1 MRRGYLIALIGVI
14 IFAVF
19 YSYYMGFLDIV
30 NIVSVFNSPAEKVIS
45 VKPAPILRI
54 SDVNRVLEEL
64 ETFPKSETYLKELI
78 SKREESVKDPFFPL
92 AEEEVPE
99 EKVEVKVAPSVKAV
113 VEVPPPMRL
122 EGIVEAGSKKVAI
135 LQIGNEKGILLGEG
149 ESWRGVKIIKIGKK
163 NVVVVWKNVSKLL
176 YLPEQR

>member
-14 IFAVF
+14 IFAMF
-19 YSYYMGFLDIV
+19 YSYYMGFLDIL
-30 NIVSVFNSPAEKVIS
+30 NIVSFFNPPAKKVVF
-45 VKPAPILRI
+45 VKTAPILKE
-54 SDVNRVLEEL
+54 SDVNRILKEL

-92 AEEEVPE
+92 SKEGFPE
-99 EKVEVKVAPSVKAV
+99 ERVEVKITPPVKAV

-122 EGIVEAGSKKVAI
+122 EGIIEAGSKKVAI

-149 ESWRGVKIIKIGKK
+149 ESWRGVKIIRIGRK
-163 NVVVVWKNVSKLL
+163 NVVVVWKNISKLL